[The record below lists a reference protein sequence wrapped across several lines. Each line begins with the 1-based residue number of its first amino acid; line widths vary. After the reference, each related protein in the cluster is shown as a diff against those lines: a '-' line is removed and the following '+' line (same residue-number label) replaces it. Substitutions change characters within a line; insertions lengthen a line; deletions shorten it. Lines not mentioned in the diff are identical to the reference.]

1 MENVTKK
8 ERNTALQTDG
18 RSMST
23 RTLVSLGMLGAI
35 SIVLASL
42 VHFPLMPA
50 APFLEYDPADI
61 PILIGTFAFGA
72 IPGLVLTI
80 VVSIIQGM
88 TVSAGSGYIGI
99 IMHVVATGAFVLS
112 AGMIYQRNK
121 TVKTAMFAV
130 AVGVIAQTIAMVGMN
145 LILTPIFMGTAVEVV
160 IGMLVPIIIPFN
172 LMKAG
177 INGILTFVL
186 YKKISAVLRLK

>member
-1 MENVTKK
+1 MENATEK
-8 ERNTALQTDG
+8 EQPAKLQPTG
-18 RSMST
+18 RAMNT
-23 RTLVSLGMLGAI
+23 RTIVSLGMLGAI

-50 APFLEYDPADI
+50 AAFLEYDPADI

-72 IPGLVLTI
+72 VPGLILTI
-80 VVSIIQGM
+80 VVSLIQGM

-99 IMHVVATGAFVLS
+99 VMHIVATGAYVLS

-121 TVKTAMFAV
+121 SVKTAMVAI

-145 LILTPIFMGTAVEVV
+145 LILTPIFMGAPMETV
-160 IGMLVPIIIPFN
+160 IAMLVPIIIPFN

-177 INGILTFVL
+177 INGILTFIL
-186 YKKISAVLRLK
+186 YKKISSVLRLK

>member
-8 ERNTALQTDG
+8 ESIENLQQEQ
-18 RSMST
+18 SMST

-72 IPGLVLTI
+72 IPGVILTI

-99 IMHVVATGAFVLS
+99 IMHIVATGAFVLS

-121 TVKTAMFAV
+121 TVKTAMVAV
-130 AVGVIAQTIAMVGMN
+130 AVGVLAQTIAMVGMN
-145 LILTPIFMGTAVEVV
+145 LILTPIFMGTAVETV
-160 IGMLVPIIIPFN
+160 IAMLVPIIIPFN

-177 INGILTFVL
+177 INGVLTFVL
-186 YKKISAVLRLK
+186 YKKISSVLRLK